1 MGAVLWL
8 AASSVTAWV
17 GLEVY
22 DHMSRQER
30 VDACVVDV
38 SNSRPKSDLKEI
50 IKACEIIVK

>member
-8 AASSVTAWV
+8 AASSITAWV

>member
-8 AASSVTAWV
+8 AASSITAWV

-38 SNSRPKSDLKEI
+38 SNSRPESDLKEI
-50 IKACEIIVK
+50 IKACEIIVR